1 MKRQLASSDQPR
13 PGCCSVG
20 RSRPRS
26 LGYPCRPT
34 CPWPAATTS
43 SASAHCHPPCPTAKS
58 CQPLLSPTLACA
70 RRPSPR
76 GRSPHQTREG
86 RGTRA
91 KCRRASRPLLLTA
104 PSRQP
109 DMVANLPARA
119 PLLDLCS
126 PVWTSAGPRSRRGPA
141 GPEHAPGHGGL
152 LRQGWLVGRAARLQQ
167 GRPARPTIPG
177 RSPTPSRSRRT
188 FCKPLRA
195 CYTGHVIMVGG
206 GPRRLASTGLARRP
220 SHPGQWSP
228 PLPPSRS
235 TRGQPRLG
243 SAPRARAF
251 ASTYPQLLFP
261 KSSRQPRNALRIPA
275 ILRACLQIPARP
287 AIVPQVLSLVEERA
301 FGRGRVR
308 AFRHAGGHR
317 FKSCSAHS
325 EL

>member
-1 MKRQLASSDQPR
+1 MLP
-13 PGCCSVG
+13 VG
-20 RSRPRS
+20 RSCPRS

-126 PVWTSAGPRSRRGPA
+126 PVWTSAGHRSRRGPA
-141 GPEHAPGHGGL
+141 EVQQVQSTLLATGACSGKDGWSVGPLDYRRGAGPTNHPGTIHNFYSLRADFFSPATRLLHGPRDNGRRWAAP
-152 LRQGWLVGRAARLQQ
+152 ARLN
-167 GRPARPTIPG
+167 
-177 RSPTPSRSRRT
+177 RSCPSA
-188 FCKPLRA
+188 KPPRA
-195 CYTGHVIMVGG
+195 VVATA
-206 GPRRLASTGLARRP
+206 PR
-220 SHPGQWSP
+220 
-228 PLPPSRS
+228 SRS

-243 SAPRARAF
+243 SGPRALAF

-325 EL
+325 